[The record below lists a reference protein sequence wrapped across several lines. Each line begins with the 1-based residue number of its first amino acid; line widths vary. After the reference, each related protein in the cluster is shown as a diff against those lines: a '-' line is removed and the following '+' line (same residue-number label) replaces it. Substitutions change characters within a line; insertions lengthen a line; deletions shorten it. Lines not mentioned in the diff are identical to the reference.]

1 MAMARELIFET
12 EGHDDAAAAGC
23 LLVRCS
29 SFIMRVYARYSWVVV
44 VAWLGGK
51 VGVRRGQ
58 RVVRVGCERIFF

>member
-1 MAMARELIFET
+1 MMLL
-12 EGHDDAAAAGC
+12 AAGC